1 MFGTMRLCPVSR
13 DEMFGPLSRQ
23 LDRMLNDVFG
33 QDFFEGVKNK
43 ANFPPLDAF
52 TSKDGKLVVKAT
64 VAGYAP
70 DQVNVQIL
78 PDGILEISGAT
89 KTNGEKNDNQYHVRE
104 LSYGSFK
111 RQLRLPENIE
121 GDPVAELKDGILTLT
136 FSLQLPEEKKPQ
148 VKQIPIQ
155 QS

>member
-1 MFGTMRLCPVSR
+1 MFGTLRMRPVSR
-13 DEMFGPLSRQ
+13 EELFGPVSRQ

-52 TSKDGKLVVKAT
+52 TTKDGKLVVKAT
-64 VAGYAP
+64 VAGYTP
-70 DQVNVQIL
+70 EQVNVQIL
-78 PDGILEISGAT
+78 PDGILEISGVT
-89 KTNGEKNDNQYHVRE
+89 KTNGEKLEDQYHVRE

-111 RQLRLPENIE
+111 RQLRLPENIK

-136 FSLQLPEEKKPQ
+136 FMLELPEEKKPET
-148 VKQIPIQ
+148 KKIPIQ
-155 QS
+155 QG